1 MKVAGHRAGSP
12 AAEIYLLRPRGC
24 HGQYKGSYWQVLSRG
39 VASPTLL
46 LHSGQNGLE
55 GSCVNL
61 SHAAIVVAQVKDA
74 GG

>member
-1 MKVAGHRAGSP
+1 M
-12 AAEIYLLRPRGC
+12 
-24 HGQYKGSYWQVLSRG
+24 
-39 VASPTLL
+39 ASPTLL

-74 GG
+74 GGWVSGNRDCEKWPELRDM